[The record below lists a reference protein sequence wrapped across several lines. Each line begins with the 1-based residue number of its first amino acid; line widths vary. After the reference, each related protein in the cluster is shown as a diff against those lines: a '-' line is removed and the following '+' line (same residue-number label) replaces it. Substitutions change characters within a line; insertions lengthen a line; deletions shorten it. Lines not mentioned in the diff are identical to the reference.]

1 MSAGIW
7 VEVHKYLRFC
17 SSGVFGD
24 QMGLQP
30 AAPLGFVFCTC
41 VSVYSSL
48 SFRAKGRLWSPMWHK
63 EIWSH
68 TETFRGFTLF
78 MQLFFFLSLLGPE
91 LASFQLQLLSWLK
104 AAARDKWMCL
114 FVAADV
120 SLRAL
125 RRRRLEEGGR
135 RWGHKRQ
142 AVTASVRCPPCI
154 SSHVSRAVVVAFVGE
169 CLLFQTTPLFSLAQ
183 YFFLPRISIWHVN
196 GKEYKSCPT
205 QSASAA
211 LE

>member
-17 SSGVFGD
+17 SLGIFGD

-41 VSVYSSL
+41 VSVYSSS
-48 SFRAKGRLWSPMWHK
+48 SFRAKGRLWSPIRHK
-63 EIWSH
+63 ESWSH

-91 LASFQLQLLSWLK
+91 LTSFQLQLLSWLK

-125 RRRRLEEGGR
+125 RRRRRGAVMGAQETGCYSVCQMSSMYLKPCVKGSCGCICR
-135 RWGHKRQ
+135 R
-142 AVTASVRCPPCI
+142 V
-154 SSHVSRAVVVAFVGE
+154 
-169 CLLFQTTPLFSLAQ
+169 FSA
-183 YFFLPRISIWHVN
+183 
-196 GKEYKSCPT
+196 
-205 QSASAA
+205 
-211 LE
+211 